1 MCFLRGEQGSSQVI
15 LILVLHAVVALAA
28 ALLGPR
34 FGRRVLLF
42 GALAPLGT
50 VAWLLASLPGDEAP
64 RIETVSWVPAIG
76 LDLDFRLDGL
86 AVLMVALIGGI
97 GTLVFV
103 YAWRYFDER
112 EGLGRFTS
120 YLVAFAG
127 AMFGLVTAD
136 NLLALFIFWELTSVT
151 SYVLIGFDDESAAAR
166 AGALQ
171 ALLVTG
177 AGGLAM
183 LGGIVLLAREAGS
196 YSLAAVLAS
205 PPTSAVAGAG
215 LGLVLVGAFTKSAQ
229 FPFHFWLP
237 GAMSAATPVS
247 AFLHSATMVKA
258 GIYLI
263 ARLAPVFAGAFGW
276 WRPTIMVVGVV
287 TMLVGGWRALAQ
299 NDLKLLLAQG
309 TVSQLGFIVV
319 LVGLGRPELTF
330 AGMAMI
336 LGHAVF
342 KAALFMFAG
351 IVDHQAHTRDIRRL
365 DGLGQ
370 RMPAT
375 AIAAV
380 VAAASMAGIPP
391 LLGFVTKESALEA
404 LVHEPQWWFV
414 TAGVVLGSALTVA
427 YGLRFLWGAFATK
440 PHQAGA
446 HQAGPAI
453 EAPPA
458 WFLAPPAVLVAMTV
472 VVGIAP
478 GLADSLVGN
487 AAAAVDSDAS
497 GFHLALWHGFGTP
510 LLLSIIAVVAGVG
523 LWRRPLSRLR
533 TVTSRAPDASGLY
546 VATVTGLNR
555 LADRVT
561 GVMQSGS
568 LPVYLGVI
576 LTVAVTAPGIVL
588 ARHWTAPTDVV
599 FAASPIQVVTAGVVI
614 AAAIGTIIATRRLGA
629 VLFLGGVGYGV
640 AVLFVIQGAPDLALT
655 QLLVETLALAL
666 FILVLRR
673 LPGRFE
679 VVQSRIR
686 RFARIGIATGVGL
699 MAGAFALWA
708 ASAPD
713 GPSVADEYLARAL
726 PEGGGRNVTN
736 VILTDFR
743 AFDTLGEITVLAVV
757 AMGAMALILARRPE
771 DDDESVVDGD
781 VEQSSRDGG
790 RTG

>member
-1 MCFLRGEQGSSQVI
+1 MI
-15 LILVLHAVVALAA
+15 LILALHAAVASVAA
-28 ALLGPR
+28 FLGPR
-34 FGRRVLLF
+34 LGRRVLLV
-42 GALAPLGT
+42 GALAPFGT
-50 VAWLLASLPGDEAP
+50 LVWLLASLPEQTSPLIEA
-64 RIETVSWVPAIG
+64 VSWVPAIG

-86 AVLMVALIGGI
+86 AVLMVSLIGGI

-120 YLVAFAG
+120 YLVVFAG

-151 SYVLIGFDDESAAAR
+151 SYALIGFDDESAAAR

-183 LGGIVLLAREAGS
+183 LGGIVLLAQEAGS
-196 YSLAAVLAS
+196 YSLAAVLAD
-205 PPTSAVAGAG
+205 PPSSAVAGTG
-215 LGLVLVGAFTKSAQ
+215 LGLILIGAFTKSAQ

-299 NDLKLLLAQG
+299 YDLKLLLAQG

-336 LGHAVF
+336 LAHAVF

-365 DGLGQ
+365 AGLGR
-370 RMPAT
+370 RMPVT

-414 TAGVVLGSALTVA
+414 TAGIVVGSALTVA
-427 YGLRFLWGAFATK
+427 YGLRFLWGAFASK
-440 PHQAGA
+440 PEGTVDDPIGDDVATPRA
-446 HQAGPAI
+446 WFV
-453 EAPPA
+453 APP
-458 WFLAPPAVLVAMTV
+458 VALV
-472 VVGIAP
+472 VVTAVVGVAP

-487 AAAAVDSDAS
+487 AAGAVDADAA
-497 GFHLALWHGFGTP
+497 GYHLALWHGFGTP
-510 LLLSIIAVVAGVG
+510 LLLSLVAIIAGVA
-523 LWRRPLSRLR
+523 LWKRPLARLR
-533 TVTSRAPDASGLY
+533 VFTLRAPDASGVY
-546 VATVTGLNR
+546 AATVTGLNR

-561 GVMQSGS
+561 AVMQSGS

-599 FAASPIQVVTAGVVI
+599 FAASPIQMVTAGVVV
-614 AAAIGTIIATRRLGA
+614 AAAFGTIIATRRLGA
-629 VLFLGGVGYGV
+629 VLFLGGIGYGV

-655 QLLVETLALAL
+655 QLLVETLGLAL

-686 RFARIGIATGVGL
+686 RFTRIGIATGVGL
-699 MAGAFALWA
+699 MAGAFSLWA

-713 GPSVADEYLARAL
+713 GPPIADEYLARAL

-757 AMGAMALILARRPE
+757 AMGAMALILARRPDDE
-771 DDDESVVDGD
+771 DDVTSVSELEASSD
-781 VEQSSRDGG
+781 VGG
-790 RTG
+790 QG

>member
-1 MCFLRGEQGSSQVI
+1 MI
-15 LILVLHAVVALAA
+15 LILALHAIVAAVA

-34 FGRRVLLF
+34 LGRRVLLV

-50 VAWLLASLPGDEAP
+50 VAWLMASLQGGSP
-64 RIETVSWVPAIG
+64 RVETVSWVPAIG

-103 YAWRYFDER
+103 YAWKYFDER

-120 YLVAFAG
+120 YLVVFAG
-127 AMFGLVTAD
+127 AMFGLVTTD
-136 NLLALFIFWELTSVT
+136 NLLALFIFWELTSIT
-151 SYVLIGFDDESAAAR
+151 SYALIGFDDESAAAR
-166 AGALQ
+166 VGALQ

-183 LGGIVLLAREAGS
+183 LGGVVLLSQEAGS
-196 YSLAAVLAS
+196 YSLAAILAA
-205 PPTSAVAGAG
+205 PPSSIVAGAG
-215 LGLVLVGAFTKSAQ
+215 LGLILIGAFTKSAQ

-276 WRPTIMVVGVV
+276 WRPTIMAVGVV
-287 TMLVGGWRALAQ
+287 TMLVGGWRALGQ
-299 NDLKLLLAQG
+299 YDLKLLLAHG

-336 LGHAVF
+336 LAHAVF

-351 IVDHQAHTRDIRRL
+351 IVDHQSHTRDIRRL
-365 DGLGQ
+365 DGVGK
-370 RMPAT
+370 RMPVT

-380 VAAASMAGIPP
+380 VAVASMAGIPP

-414 TAGVVLGSALTVA
+414 TAGVVAGSALTVA

-440 PHQAGA
+440 PADPVA
-446 HQAGPAI
+446 DRVGPAVASPARWFVA
-453 EAPPA
+453 AP
-458 WFLAPPAVLVAMTV
+458 VLLV
-472 VVGIAP
+472 VVTAFVGILP
-478 GLADSLVGN
+478 GVADSLVGD
-487 AAAAVDSDAS
+487 AATAVDPAA
-497 GFHLALWHGFGTP
+497 GEFHLALWHGFGIP
-510 LLLSIIAVVAGVG
+510 LLLSILAVVAGVA
-523 LWRRPLSRLR
+523 LWRRPLERLR
-533 TVTSRAPDASGLY
+533 VFTAKAPDASGVY
-546 VATVTGLNR
+546 AATVTGLNR

-561 GVMQSGS
+561 AVMQSGS

-588 ARHWTAPTDVV
+588 ARHWTAPTDVD

-614 AAAIGTIIATRRLGA
+614 AAAAGTIIATRRLGA

-699 MAGAFALWA
+699 MAGAFSLWA
-708 ASAPD
+708 ASAPES
-713 GPSVADEYLARAL
+713 PPIADEYLARAL

-771 DDDESVVDGD
+771 DGSPAEGD
-781 VEQSSRDGG
+781 VETASSRGKG
-790 RTG
+790 SQ

>member
-1 MCFLRGEQGSSQVI
+1 MI
-15 LILVLHAVVALAA
+15 LILVLHAAVAA
-28 ALLGPR
+28 AAVLFGPR
-34 FGRRVLLF
+34 LGRRVLLV
-42 GALAPLGT
+42 GAIAPFAT
-50 VAWLLASLPGDEAP
+50 VVWLVASLPGASP
-64 RIETVSWVPAIG
+64 LVETLSWVPAIG
-76 LDLDFRLDGL
+76 LDLDFVLDGF

-103 YAWRYFDER
+103 YAWRYFDNGA
-112 EGLGRFTS
+112 GLGRFTS
-120 YLVAFAG
+120 SLVVFAG

-171 ALLVTG
+171 ALLVTA

-183 LGGIVLLAREAGS
+183 LGGIVLLAQEAGS
-196 YSLAAVLAS
+196 YSLAVILAD

-215 LGLVLVGAFTKSAQ
+215 LALVLVGAFTKSAQ

-237 GAMSAATPVS
+237 GAMTAATPVS

-263 ARLAPVFAGAFGW
+263 ARLAPVFAAAFGW
-276 WRPTIMVVGVV
+276 WRPTIVVVGVV
-287 TMLVGGWRALAQ
+287 TMVVGGWRAFAQ
-299 NDLKLLLAQG
+299 YDLKLLLAQG
-309 TVSQLGFIVV
+309 TVSQLGFIVL
-319 LVGLGRPELTF
+319 LVGLGSPELTF

-365 DGLGQ
+365 DGLGA
-370 RMPAT
+370 RMPAV
-375 AIAAV
+375 AMGAA

-391 LLGFVTKESALEA
+391 LLGFVTKEAALEA
-404 LVHEPQWWFV
+404 LVHEPQWWLA
-414 TAGVVLGSALTVA
+414 TAGVVVGSTLTVA
-427 YGLRFLWGAFATK
+427 YGLRFLSGAFASKRGTAADAVG
-440 PHQAGA
+440 AGV
-446 HQAGPAI
+446 H
-453 EAPPA
+453 PPPG
-458 WFLAPPAVLVAMTV
+458 WFLAPPLVLVAVTV
-472 VVGIAP
+472 VAGIAP
-478 GLADSLVGN
+478 GVVDGLVGK
-487 AAAAVDSDAS
+487 AAAAVDPAAG

-510 LLLSIIAVVAGVG
+510 LLLSLGAVVAGVV
-523 LWRRPLSRLR
+523 LWKRPMERLR
-533 TVTSRAPDASGLY
+533 VLTGRAPDASGVY

-561 GVMQSGS
+561 AVMQSGS

-576 LTVAVTAPGIVL
+576 LTVAVTAPGIFLV
-588 ARHWTAPTDVV
+588 RHWTAPTGIA
-599 FAASPIQVVTAGVVI
+599 FAASPIQVVTAAVVI
-614 AAAIGTIIATRRLGA
+614 AAAVGTIVATRRLGA

-679 VVQSRIR
+679 IVQSRIR

-699 MAGAFALWA
+699 LAGVFSLWA

-713 GPSVADEYLARAL
+713 GPAIADEYLARAV

-757 AMGAMALILARRPE
+757 AMGAMALILARRP
-771 DDDESVVDGD
+771 DDDDASAAGAEPTS
-781 VEQSSRDGG
+781 DGG
-790 RTG
+790 ARIG

>member
-1 MCFLRGEQGSSQVI
+1 MRPLHGERGPSHVI
-15 LILVLHAVVALAA
+15 GILVLHAAVASAA
-28 ALLGPR
+28 AYLGPR
-34 FGRRVLLF
+34 LGRRVLLV
-42 GALAPLGT
+42 GALAPLVT
-50 VAWLLASLPGDEAP
+50 VIWLVASLPGGGSP
-64 RIETVSWVPAIG
+64 LIETFAWVPAIG

-120 YLVAFAG
+120 YLVVFAG
-127 AMFGLVTAD
+127 SMFGLVTAD

-151 SYVLIGFDDESAAAR
+151 SYALIGFDDESAAAR

-183 LGGIVLLAREAGS
+183 LGGIVLLAQQAGS
-196 YSLAAVLAS
+196 YSLAAVLAD
-205 PPTSAVAGAG
+205 PPTSASAGAG
-215 LGLVLVGAFTKSAQ
+215 LALILLGAFTKSAQ

-258 GIYLI
+258 GIYVI
-263 ARLAPVFAGAFGW
+263 ARLAPVFAGAFVW
-276 WRPTIMVVGVV
+276 WRPTIMMVGVV
-287 TMLVGGWRALAQ
+287 TMIVGGWRALGQ
-299 NDLKLLLAQG
+299 YDLKLLLAQG

-319 LVGLGRPELTF
+319 LVGLGRPELTS

-336 LGHAVF
+336 LAHAVF

-365 DGLGQ
+365 DGLGS
-370 RMPAT
+370 RMPVT

-380 VAAASMAGIPP
+380 VATASMAGIPP

-414 TAGVVLGSALTVA
+414 TAGVVVGSALTVA
-427 YGLRFLWGAFATK
+427 YGLRFLWGAFASK
-440 PHQAGA
+440 PEGTVTERV
-446 HQAGPAI
+446 GP
-453 EAPPA
+453 EVDTPPA
-458 WFLAPPAVLVAMTV
+458 WFVAPPALLVAITA
-472 VVGIAP
+472 VVGLAP
-478 GLADSLVGN
+478 GVADSLVGN
-487 AAAAVDSDAS
+487 AATAVDPAA
-497 GFHLALWHGFGTP
+497 GEFHLALWHGFGTA
-510 LLLSIIAVVAGVG
+510 LMLSIVAVVAGVA
-523 LWRRPLSRLR
+523 LWRRPLTRVRILTGR
-533 TVTSRAPDASGLY
+533 VPEASGVY
-546 VATVTGLNR
+546 AATVTGLNR

-576 LTVAVTAPGIVL
+576 LTVAVIAPGVVL
-588 ARHWTAPTDVV
+588 VRHWTAPTDVV

-614 AAAIGTIIATRRLGA
+614 AAAAGTIIATRRLGA

-699 MAGAFALWA
+699 MAGAFSLWA
-708 ASAPD
+708 ASAPK
-713 GPSVADEYLARAL
+713 GPAIADEYLAR
-726 PEGGGRNVTN
+726 
-736 VILTDFR
+736 
-743 AFDTLGEITVLAVV
+743 
-757 AMGAMALILARRPE
+757 
-771 DDDESVVDGD
+771 
-781 VEQSSRDGG
+781 
-790 RTG
+790 